1 MISLSLRNT
10 NSSHTSVPRVC
21 LPTIDVDRV
30 ILTQTCHAAAALIP
44 YGQLFS
50 ASGLPNPECMLVVD
64 AGFSFTHIVPIMG
77 GSVLWS
83 AVKRYV
89 AFSVVDI
96 RSSYE
101 LTLE

>member
-1 MISLSLRNT
+1 MA
-10 NSSHTSVPRVC
+10 H
-21 LPTIDVDRV
+21 
-30 ILTQTCHAAAALIP
+30 HAAAALIP
-44 YGQLFS
+44 HGQLFS

-89 AFSVVDI
+89 VFSAVDT
-96 RSSYE
+96 RSSCE
-101 LTLE
+101 LMLE

>member
-1 MISLSLRNT
+1 MISSSLRNT
-10 NSSHTSVPRVC
+10 NFGLPSVPRVC
-21 LPTIDVDRV
+21 LPAIGVDSV
-30 ILTQTCHAAAALIP
+30 MLTHIHTAAALIP
-44 YGQLFS
+44 HGQIFS

-77 GSVLWS
+77 GSILWS

-89 AFSVVDI
+89 FFSAVDT

-101 LTLE
+101 LMLE

>member
-1 MISLSLRNT
+1 
-10 NSSHTSVPRVC
+10 
-21 LPTIDVDRV
+21 
-30 ILTQTCHAAAALIP
+30 
-44 YGQLFS
+44 
-50 ASGLPNPECMLVVD
+50 MLVVD

-89 AFSVVDI
+89 VISAVEA

-101 LTLE
+101 LMLE